1 MKLILLTIVFFVT
14 SCSNIDN
21 NSYLSSQNDININ
34 DKKKVQIKKYVG
46 WWIFGE
52 NMHLFKD
59 SKNLEEYE
67 LFFLNETS
75 EEITE
80 FYLEIAEQEF
90 LPIDIEIDGSLY
102 TNEKKQKIL
111 EVSDFYITFIQG
123 CDEQ

>member
-21 NSYLSSQNDININ
+21 NSYLSSQNDIN
-34 DKKKVQIKKYVG
+34 DKKKVQIKKYEG

-75 EEITE
+75 EEITK

-102 TNEKKQKIL
+102 INEKKQKIL

>member
-21 NSYLSSQNDININ
+21 NSYLSSQNDIN
-34 DKKKVQIKKYVG
+34 DEKKVQTKKYVG

-52 NMHLFKD
+52 DLHLFKD

-67 LFFLNETS
+67 LFFLNETI

-90 LPIDIEIDGSLY
+90 LPIDIEIDGSLH
-102 TNEKKQKIL
+102 THEKNQKIL

-123 CDEQ
+123 CDEK

>member
-1 MKLILLTIVFFVT
+1 MKLVLLTIVFFVT
-14 SCSNIDN
+14 SCSSIDN
-21 NSYLSSQNDININ
+21 NSYLSSQNDIN
-34 DKKKVQIKKYVG
+34 DKKKVQTKKHVG
-46 WWIFGE
+46 WWIYGE

-67 LFFLNETS
+67 LFFLNETG
-75 EEITE
+75 EEITK

-90 LPIDIEIDGSLY
+90 LPIDIEIYGSLHR
-102 TNEKKQKIL
+102 NKKNQNIL

>member
-21 NSYLSSQNDININ
+21 NSYLSSQNDIS
-34 DKKKVQIKKYVG
+34 DKKKVQINKYVG

-75 EEITE
+75 EEITK

-90 LPIDIEIDGSLY
+90 LPIDIEIDGFLY

>member
-21 NSYLSSQNDININ
+21 NSYLTSQNEIN
-34 DKKKVQIKKYVG
+34 DKKKVQTKKYVG
-46 WWIFGE
+46 WWIFGD
-52 NMHLFKD
+52 NMHFFKD
-59 SKNLEEYE
+59 SKNLDEYE
-67 LFFLNETS
+67 LFFLSETS
-75 EEITE
+75 EEIAK

>member
-75 EEITE
+75 EEITK

-102 TNEKKQKIL
+102 MNEKKQKIL

>member
-1 MKLILLTIVFFVT
+1 MKLILFTIVFFMT
-14 SCSNIDN
+14 SCSNIDH
-21 NSYLSSQNDININ
+21 NSYLSSQNDIN
-34 DKKKVQIKKYVG
+34 DKKKVQINKYVG

-75 EEITE
+75 EEITK
-80 FYLEIAEQEF
+80 FYLELAEQEF

>member
-21 NSYLSSQNDININ
+21 NSYLSQNDIN

-75 EEITE
+75 EEITK

-90 LPIDIEIDGSLY
+90 LPIDIEIDGFLY